1 MKDIRDLKAWD
12 EYVEDKP
19 ILKEVLGEL
28 AQGILVLKENQ
39 DNMHERQE
47 KMWADITMLI
57 EKLQDKRI
65 YK

>member
-1 MKDIRDLKAWD
+1 MT
-12 EYVEDKP
+12 
-19 ILKEVLGEL
+19 
-28 AQGILVLKENQ
+28 LKENQ